1 VDADIT
7 LRRIMETAERLEPF
21 RYVAT
26 PGVQQ
31 LVQLAREPDLTPL
44 YADAWLVVCDSRILE
59 VLGQSQGLKLRAAPR
74 ADLIQRLFAE
84 AVDPADSLSII
95 GGNAATVEALKARYG
110 LSSVHWHDPPDDLC
124 NKPGAIAEAAA
135 FAAAHPSKL
144 VLIAV
149 DSPQQEVVARTIQQR
164 GDAVGVG
171 LCVGSSLDQLAQAG
185 SEPPPWM
192 RKARIGW
199 LFRLGRGPRRSL
211 WRALA
216 DRLDI
221 LGLWL
226 SQLLRKKT

>member
-1 VDADIT
+1 
-7 LRRIMETAERLEPF
+7 METAERLEPF
-21 RYVAT
+21 RYVVT

-59 VLGQSQGLKLRAAPR
+59 LLGKSQGLKLRAAPR
-74 ADLIQRLFAE
+74 ADLIQRILAE
-84 AVDPADSLSII
+84 AVDPADGIAII
-95 GGNAATVEALKARYG
+95 GGSAAMVAALKARYR
-110 LSSVHWHDPPDDLC
+110 LSAVHWHDSPVDLC

-135 FAAAHPSKL
+135 FAAAHPSRL

-149 DSPQQEVVARTIQQR
+149 DSPQQEVVARTILQR

-171 LCVGSSLDQLAQAG
+171 LCVGSSLDQLVQAG
-185 SEPPPWM
+185 TDPPTWM

-199 LFRLGRGPRRSL
+199 LFRLVRGPRRGL

-221 LGLWL
+221 LAIWL
-226 SQLLRKKT
+226 SHLQRKKE